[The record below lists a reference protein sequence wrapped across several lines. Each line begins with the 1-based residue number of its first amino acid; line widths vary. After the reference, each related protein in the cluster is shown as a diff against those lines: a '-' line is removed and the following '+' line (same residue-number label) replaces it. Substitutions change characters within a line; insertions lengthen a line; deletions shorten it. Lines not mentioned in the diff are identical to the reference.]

1 MGELEDN
8 VSEAVLK
15 ICADC
20 KDVHFCWFVCFS
32 VYVQVNSFVEISK
45 MSIVFKIFA
54 NHFFVIFWQNQK
66 PFSVLP

>member
-1 MGELEDN
+1 MGELEDK

-32 VYVQVNSFVEISK
+32 AYVQVNSFVEISK
-45 MSIVFKIFA
+45 M
-54 NHFFVIFWQNQK
+54 
-66 PFSVLP
+66 